1 VTPTQADEHAA
12 RLKGLLPK
20 MTDAQIVYWA
30 ERFELY
36 DEDVARAAVDRYV
49 AKHDELRSP
58 GLIGMLE
65 AEFRRKE
72 MGPAESH
79 DVADEWAVIDATVKG
94 LPPDVVARLVAEA
107 LSDPFF
113 TPESRA
119 LLEKRG
125 VAASKTLRG
134 LVFER
139 WKRQRVEAA

>member
-1 VTPTQADEHAA
+1 MTAEQADEHAA

-65 AEFRRKE
+65 AEFRRKA
-72 MGPAESH
+72 MGPA
-79 DVADEWAVIDATVKG
+79 
-94 LPPDVVARLVAEA
+94 
-107 LSDPFF
+107 
-113 TPESRA
+113 ESRA